1 MVAPAW
7 ESELSM
13 NLLCPNCQK
22 MLQVAEQYA
31 GQLMKCPL
39 CEGTF
44 TVPTL
49 PSSMA
54 AHPIVASVG
63 AGAAASEPAPGSASE
78 LYRLAP
84 PEPAA
89 SSAETLSKPTPPL
102 PPRERPAFHE
112 SAASSSPPI
121 GPYAHVFRMTI
132 KPEVLYWIPPAA
144 LGVVFIL
151 LFFPWIDVIQQTRES
166 YTGWQTG
173 FGDKYS
179 ALGLFYV
186 LLFIVTLL
194 LAAAAIGLPHLPAD
208 RLPASV
214 LPLLPW
220 RCAIV
225 GFAAFL
231 AFVFLALELVTS
243 FGPERE
249 TSTTIFSYRTSWL
262 RLAVFF
268 HLLAVVS
275 AGFELWLTMRR
286 NQQPHPKIEIMW

>member
-1 MVAPAW
+1 
-7 ESELSM
+7 M

-44 TVPTL
+44 TVPVL

-54 AHPIVASVG
+54 AHLVGSSIG
-63 AGAAASEPAPGSASE
+63 AGASSSIPATDPPAAPASD

-84 PEPAA
+84 AEAPAPGTETISKPEP
-89 SSAETLSKPTPPL
+89 PT
-102 PPRERPAFHE
+102 PPRERPVFHDS
-112 SAASSSPPI
+112 SAASSPPT
-121 GPYAHVFRMTI
+121 GTYAHVFRMTV

-144 LGVVFIL
+144 LVVVFVL

-186 LLFIVTLL
+186 LLFMVSLL
-194 LAAAAIGLPHLPAD
+194 LAGLAIGLPYAPAD
-208 RLPASV
+208 KLPASV
-214 LPLLPW
+214 LPLMPW
-220 RCAIV
+220 RSAIV

-231 AFVFLALELVTS
+231 AFVFLGLELVTS
-243 FGPERE
+243 FGPERDV
-249 TSTTIFSYRTSWL
+249 STTTFSYRSSWL

-268 HLLAVVS
+268 HLLAIVG
-275 AGFELWLTMRR
+275 AGLELWLTMRR
-286 NQQPHPKIEIMW
+286 DKQPNPKIEIMW